1 MSVRLKLTAFNLFLV
16 LLAGL
21 MIAGILLKNQQE
33 SMLHE
38 KSQRAAEILKNL
50 VTSHKEDVILGEEF
64 NLKTAADRFLAGNS
78 DVLVLVIDY
87 NDNQSRIAVAREPE
101 KQERLTK
108 LVDEFQNKL
117 QFEFEGQDVLVFQ
130 QAVDVKGKVF
140 GKITLGM
147 SLAALQQ
154 QIAEQSKTAGLTALV
169 IVLVFML
176 IASLVNGRVISP
188 IEVIS
193 GFAKEL
199 GEGQLG
205 RTIEI
210 GRKDEFGHLAEVMSY
225 MSKQLL
231 SAQNDLVAS
240 ERLAQELDIARNIQM
255 KFLPDEELDVKNL
268 SYKVYFRSA
277 KEVGG
282 DVYDYVKLADGR
294 FGFIVADVSGKGI
307 EGALGMITCSAL
319 FRSAVLRG
327 VTDPLKILDD
337 VNEGLHDRLPGTMF
351 VTAVLI
357 VFDQNTRELS
367 LVSAGHPEA
376 FRFGNGK
383 YEDITGDDTGV
394 PLGIAESALWRT
406 RTVEKKIKLAPGE
419 GVIIYTDGI
428 TETFN
433 EQKSEIFGD
442 ERVAAF
448 VKEHANLNAE
458 SMIARLVD
466 TLNKFRGNRDD
477 QDDDMTILAI
487 KTV

>member
-21 MIAGILLKNQQE
+21 MIAGILLKNQQQ
-33 SMLHE
+33 SMLRE
-38 KSQRAAEILKNL
+38 KSQRAEELLKNL
-50 VTSHKEDVILGEEF
+50 VTSHKEDIILGEEF
-64 NLKTAADRFLAGNS
+64 NLKTAAERFLKGNS
-78 DVLVLVIDY
+78 DVLILLIDY
-87 NDNQSRIAVAREPE
+87 DSNQNRIAVAREPA
-101 KQERLTK
+101 KLDRLTT
-108 LVDEFQNKL
+108 LVGDFQNQQ
-117 QFEFEGQDVLVFQ
+117 QFEFENQDVMLFQ
-130 QAVDVKGKVF
+130 QPVEVKGKTF
-140 GKITLGM
+140 GKFTLGI

-154 QIAEQSKTAGLTALV
+154 QIAEQSKTASLTALF

-176 IASLVNGRVISP
+176 IASMVNGRVISP
-188 IEVIS
+188 IEMIS
-193 GFAKEL
+193 EFAKEL
-199 GEGQLG
+199 GKGQLG

-210 GRKDEFGHLAEVMSY
+210 GRKDEFGHLAEVMSS

-231 SAQNDLVAS
+231 AAQNELVAS
-240 ERLAQELDIARNIQM
+240 ERLAQELDIARNMQM
-255 KFLPDEELDVKNL
+255 KFLPSEELDVKNL
-268 SYKVYFRSA
+268 SYKVYFQSA

-282 DVYDYVKLADGR
+282 DAYDYVKLADGR

-327 VTDPLKILDD
+327 VTDPMQILDD

-357 VFDQNTRELS
+357 VFDQETRELS
-367 LVSAGHPEA
+367 MVSAGHPEV
-376 FRFGNGK
+376 FRFGNGQ
-383 YEDITGDDTGV
+383 YQNITGDDTGV

-406 RTVEKKIKLAPGE
+406 RTVEKKIKLDRGE

-433 EQKSEIFGD
+433 EQKTEIFGD
-442 ERVAAF
+442 ERVANF

-458 SMIARLVD
+458 SIINRLVD
-466 TLNKFRGNRDD
+466 TLNQFRGNRND

-487 KTV
+487 KTI